1 MLADEEKSTPITSS
15 ESPLELTASRQ
26 FVDWFASES
35 ISLVFSTY
43 QANKLFFIG
52 QSQEQR
58 LSIFERTFQR
68 CMGLWA
74 TSETIYV
81 STLYQIWRLEN
92 SLGTTETY
100 KNYDRLY
107 IPQLAFTTGDLDV
120 HDVALDSAGQIIFV
134 STLFSC
140 LATTSSTHSFKPL
153 WKPNFI
159 SKLAAEDRCHLNGL
173 AMKDGQPA
181 YVTAVSQS
189 DVHDG
194 WRQFRQDG
202 GLVIDVQTQEIV
214 AQGLSMPHSPR
225 WYQGRLW
232 LLNSGRGEFG
242 YLDDSQFHP
251 ICFCPGYLR
260 GLAFYEDYAILG
272 LSKPREKSFTGLPLD
287 ERLTKL
293 KTEARC
299 GLCVVDLKRGDIV
312 HWLDIDGVITEL
324 YDVAVLLGVKRPM
337 ALGFATDEIRWIL
350 TMEPSP
356 NF

>member
-1 MLADEEKSTPITSS
+1 MSTAPQTTPP
-15 ESPLELTASRQ
+15 ETPLELTASRQ
-26 FVDWFASES
+26 FVDWLSSETM
-35 ISLVFSTY
+35 SLVFSTY

-74 TSETIYV
+74 TPDTIYL

-92 SLGTTETY
+92 SLAPRETY
-100 KNYDRLY
+100 KDYDRLY
-107 IPQLAFTTGDLDV
+107 IPQLAFTTGDLDI
-120 HDVALDSAGQIIFV
+120 HDVVVDREGQIIFV

-140 LATTSSTHSFKPL
+140 LATISSTHSFKPL
-153 WKPNFI
+153 WKPDFI

-173 AMKDGQPA
+173 AMKEGQPA

-194 WRQFRQDG
+194 WRQFRQGG
-202 GLVIDVQTQEIV
+202 GLVIDVQTQDIV

-242 YLDDSQFHP
+242 YLDGSTFQA

-260 GLAFYEDYAILG
+260 GLAFYQDYAIVG
-272 LSKPREKSFTGLPLD
+272 LSKPREKSFSGLELD
-287 ERLTKL
+287 QRLTDL
-293 KTEARC
+293 NTEPRS
-299 GLCVVDLKRGDIV
+299 GLCVVDLKRGDII
-312 HWLDIDGVITEL
+312 HWLYLDGVITEL
-324 YDVAVLLGVKRPM
+324 YDVAVLPGVKRPM
-337 ALGFATDEIRWIL
+337 ALGFATDEIRRIL
-350 TMEPSP
+350 TIEPTL
-356 NF
+356 

>member
-1 MLADEEKSTPITSS
+1 MSTDSQIAPASS
-15 ESPLELTASRQ
+15 SPESPLELTASRQ
-26 FVDWFASES
+26 FFDWLSSEV

-52 QSQEQR
+52 QSQSQR

-74 TSETIYV
+74 TPDTIYL

-92 SLGTTETY
+92 SLAPGETY
-100 KNYDRLY
+100 KDYDRLY
-107 IPQLAFTTGDLDV
+107 IPQLAFTTGDLDT
-120 HDVALDSAGQIIFV
+120 HDVALDREGQITFV

-140 LATTSSTHSFKPL
+140 LATTSPTHSFRPL

-173 AMKDGQPA
+173 AMKEGQPA

-189 DVHDG
+189 DIHDG
-194 WRQFRQDG
+194 WRQFRYDG

-214 AQGLSMPHSPR
+214 GQGLSMPHSPR

-242 YLDDSQFHP
+242 YLDGSRFQSV
-251 ICFCPGYLR
+251 CFCPGYLR
-260 GLAFYEDYAILG
+260 GLAFCNDYAIVG
-272 LSKPREKSFTGLPLD
+272 LSKPREKSFAGLPLD
-287 ERLTKL
+287 ERLAEL

-312 HWLDIDGVITEL
+312 HWLHLDGVITEL
-324 YDVAVLLGVKRPM
+324 YDVAVLPGVRRPM
-337 ALGFATDEIRWIL
+337 ALGFATDEIRRVL
-350 TMEPSP
+350 TIEPT
-356 NF
+356 